1 MKKTPRPS
9 QPHTQSPESRY
20 FRDDTEKG
28 LAHKRHQSDVGYT
41 RGLVEI
47 PGPLPTDL
55 EEEIRNLA
63 ARLEREEAR
72 HQPDAGILAIT
83 AFADGLAIE
92 TRREKLAQRIADALQ
107 KSRHAKVER
116 TFDDEGRRRI
126 LSCRLPQ
133 AHKKGP

>member
-1 MKKTPRPS
+1 MKKMPRPA
-9 QPHTQSPESRY
+9 QPHSQSPESRY
-20 FRDDTEKG
+20 FRDDREKG
-28 LAHKRHQSDVGYT
+28 LAHKRHQADVGFT

-72 HQPDAGILAIT
+72 REPDGGILGIT
-83 AFADGLAIE
+83 PFAEGLAIE
-92 TRREKLAQRIADALQ
+92 TRREKLAQRIADALG
-107 KSRHAKVER
+107 KSRHAEVER

-133 AHKKGP
+133 VPKKGP